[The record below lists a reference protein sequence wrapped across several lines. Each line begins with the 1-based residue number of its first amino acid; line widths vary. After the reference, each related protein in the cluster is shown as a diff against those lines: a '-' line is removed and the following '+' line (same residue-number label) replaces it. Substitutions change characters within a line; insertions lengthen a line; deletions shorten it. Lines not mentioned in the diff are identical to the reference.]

1 MLRKITLLT
10 AFLAFVV
17 SAQAQK
23 EFKFGVYVEPSVSFF
38 ASNDKDVEPD
48 GSNLGFTIGLLGE
61 YYFGNSDNYALI
73 MGGNFSLGRGGTLLY
88 EDGGRL
94 FPDSELDA
102 ESYVSTSTG
111 NVGTNGE
118 GLLLTPGTKVKYSL
132 NYLEIPVGLKLRTN
146 ELGESYMRAFF
157 QLPVLTIGI
166 PVSARA
172 SIESPNATGFVS
184 STGEEVYYTP
194 EKVKGENVYKDIFPL
209 QIQLGAGAG
218 VEYAPNEDGGLLLT
232 AGLFYNYGFLDAVGT
247 NELFDLTATPETN
260 KARTG
265 FHNIGLRL
273 GIVF

>member
-73 MGGNFSLGRGGTLLY
+73 MGGNFSLGRGGSLFY

-111 NVGTNGE
+111 NIGTDGNE
-118 GLLLTPGTKVKYSL
+118 MLLTPGTKVKYRL

-172 SIESPNATGFVS
+172 TIESPNETNFVN
-184 STGEEVYYTP
+184 STGDPVYYTP

-232 AGLFYNYGFLDAVGT
+232 AGLFYNYGFLDAVST
-247 NELFDLTATPETN
+247 NELFELNGSLEPN

>member
-23 EFKFGVYVEPSVSFF
+23 EFKFGVYVEPSISFF

-48 GSNLGFTIGLLGE
+48 GSNVGFTIGLLGE

-73 MGGNFSLGRGGTLLY
+73 MGGNFSLGRGGSLFY

-94 FPDSELDA
+94 FPDSELDV
-102 ESYVSTSTG
+102 ESYTVNGTG
-111 NVGTNGE
+111 VAGTDGDDI
-118 GLLLTPGTKVKYSL
+118 LLNPNTKVKYKL

-172 SIESPNATGFVS
+172 SIETAENNNF
-184 STGEEVYYTP
+184 STTEGNTYYTP

-218 VEYAPNEDGGLLLT
+218 VEYSPNEEGGLLLT
-232 AGLFYNYGFLDAVGT
+232 AGLFYNYAFLDAVGT
-247 NELFDLTATPETN
+247 NQLFNASNVLEDN

-265 FHNIGLRL
+265 FHNIGLRI

>member
-23 EFKFGVYVEPSVSFF
+23 EFKFGVHIEPSVSFF
-38 ASNDKDVEPD
+38 ASNDKDVTPD
-48 GSNLGFTIGLLGE
+48 GSNLGFTFGLLGE
-61 YYFGNSDNYALI
+61 YYFGNSDNYALV
-73 MGGNFSLGRGGTLLY
+73 MGGNFAFGRGGTLLY

-102 ESYVSTSTG
+102 ESYAVNGTG
-111 NVGTNGE
+111 ATGIDGNE
-118 GLLLTPGTKVKYSL
+118 MLLTPGTKVKYSL

-172 SIESPNATGFVS
+172 TIEAPEVANFAS
-184 STGEEVYYTP
+184 STGDPVYYTP

-218 VEYAPNEDGGLLLT
+218 VEFSPNQEGGLMLI
-232 AGLFYNYGFLDAVGT
+232 GGIFYNYAFLDAVGT
-247 NELFDLTATPETN
+247 NELFDINATPETN

-265 FHNIGLRL
+265 FHNVGLRI